1 MSTRK
6 KYFAVGVLIM
16 MVTLICTAILYPH
29 LPAQVPRHWDF
40 EGHVNGWSSR
50 TSAALVM
57 PLSMIGVMALFAV
70 LPWLSPRKFELDA
83 QSTGY
88 LWIMIGLLAFLGILH
103 LAILGKAVGMRFDIT
118 RVILGLVCLFFAA
131 LSRVLPNLR
140 RNFYVG
146 VRTPWTL
153 ASDQV
158 WRATHHFAAQTFLI
172 GGVVG
177 LALALI
183 VPIVW
188 LPIVMLGIG
197 GLAPVIYSLVYYK
210 QLEHR
215 GQV

>member
-1 MSTRK
+1 
-6 KYFAVGVLIM
+6 
-16 MVTLICTAILYPH
+16 
-29 LPAQVPRHWDF
+29 
-40 EGHVNGWSSR
+40 
-50 TSAALVM
+50 
-57 PLSMIGVMALFAV
+57 
-70 LPWLSPRKFELDA
+70 RKFELDA

-103 LAILGKAVGMRFDIT
+103 LAILAKAAGVVQFDIT

-131 LSRVLPNLR
+131 LSRALPNLR
-140 RNFYVG
+140 RDFYVG

-172 GGVVG
+172 GGIVG
-177 LALALI
+177 LLLALI
-183 VPIVW
+183 VPGFW

-197 GLAPVIYSLVYYK
+197 GLAPVVYSLVYYK